1 MRRLLVVFLL
11 FGLISCGKD
20 VIINEYKNMPDYG
33 WEQRNKAVFEFEST
47 DTTHYTNFAINLR
60 VSGDYPFS
68 NMYVV
73 SHLIGPDSS
82 VHSQRTN
89 LILAADDGKWLGSG
103 MGDMQSYQIQIMENR
118 ALRIPG
124 KYTIELEQ
132 YMRMDTLPAVKDVGI
147 RVTKGEE
154 IF

>member
-1 MRRLLVVFLL
+1 MLIFLL

-20 VIINEYKNMPDYG
+20 VILNEYKNLPDYG
-33 WEQRNKAVFEFEST
+33 WEQKNKAIFEFEST

-82 VHSQRTN
+82 VQSQRTN
-89 LILAADDGKWLGSG
+89 LTLAEDDGKWLGSG
-103 MGDMQSYQIQIMENR
+103 MGDLLSYQIPIITNR
-118 ALRIPG
+118 ALRKPG
-124 KYTIELEQ
+124 KYIIELEQ

-147 RVTKGEE
+147 KVTRGEV

>member
-1 MRRLLVVFLL
+1 MQKLGIVFLL
-11 FGLISCGKD
+11 LGLASCGKD
-20 VIINEYKNMPDYG
+20 VILDEYKNIPGYG
-33 WEQRNKAVFEFEST
+33 WEQKNKAVFEFEST

-60 VSGDYPFS
+60 ISGDYPFS

-89 LILAADDGKWLGSG
+89 LILAADDGKWLGRG
-103 MGDMQSYQIQIMENR
+103 MGDMLSYQIPIMENK

-124 KYTIELEQ
+124 KYIIELEQ

-147 RVTKGEE
+147 KVTKGEE